1 MKLNKYNREF
11 KKYGTTMIS
20 PKDSFILPK
29 DFKIIE
35 KNLHLIKR
43 ENVKIGDAG
52 EKNSVHVA
60 RLMTDVKKPKVVN
73 HRYSKKVLDIL
84 KKKYLSVFKSFLKK
98 KKLFI
103 RRAQVNYMGKEQFV
117 GLHLDKDSNPD
128 YLVAVVIQLGSKFTG
143 GGYKVYRSKKRKKIF
158 NPKYQSLIISDC
170 NIPHEVLKVKSGK
183 RVSFV
188 FFLSENFSLNKRK
201 AL

>member
-1 MKLNKYNREF
+1 MQLNKYNSEF

-20 PKDSFILPK
+20 PKDSFISPK

-98 KKLFI
+98 K
-103 RRAQVNYMGKEQFV
+103 NY
-117 GLHLDKDSNPD
+117 L
-128 YLVAVVIQLGSKFTG
+128 
-143 GGYKVYRSKKRKKIF
+143 
-158 NPKYQSLIISDC
+158 
-170 NIPHEVLKVKSGK
+170 
-183 RVSFV
+183 
-188 FFLSENFSLNKRK
+188 
-201 AL
+201 